1 MENEKFLF
9 LMRKI
14 KGFITMKNTLKT
26 AQKWLKT
33 GVFLLTIL
41 STVTFAEEKKDPAAE
56 KKAAAE
62 KAELVK
68 YIENYLNSLKSIEA
82 QFTQSDP
89 KHGGML
95 QGSVYLKRPYG
106 VRIQYD
112 LPNGNIFVGNQ
123 GELRYYDKKM
133 DKVNSSDL
141 NTTPLGLLLRE
152 KIDFEKDIKVIDAK
166 RNYQT
171 IRLLLSQEGSS
182 TGGMLLLVFSDN
194 PLSLKQW
201 ITIDSSGNKMQF
213 SLVNANYNSTVNER
227 YFELSQIK
235 RRF

>member
-1 MENEKFLF
+1 M
-9 LMRKI
+9 M
-14 KGFITMKNTLKT
+14 MKNTAKT
-26 AQKWLKT
+26 ALKWTKMGIYLCA
-33 GVFLLTIL
+33 FLGALTW
-41 STVTFAEEKKDPAAE
+41 AEQKKDPDAE

-62 KAELVK
+62 KAALVK

-95 QGSVYLKRPYG
+95 QGHVYLKRPYG

-112 LPNGNIFVGNQ
+112 LPNGNIFVGYK

-182 TGGMLLLVFSDN
+182 NGGMLLLVFSDN

-201 ITIDSSGNKMQF
+201 ITIDSNGNKMQF
-213 SLVNANYNSTVNER
+213 SLVNGNYNCTVSDR